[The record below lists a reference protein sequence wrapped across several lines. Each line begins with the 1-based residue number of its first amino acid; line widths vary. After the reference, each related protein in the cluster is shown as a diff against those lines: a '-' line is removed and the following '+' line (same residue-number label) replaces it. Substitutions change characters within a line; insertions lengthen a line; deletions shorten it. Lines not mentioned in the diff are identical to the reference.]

1 MRNSIILSILAFINV
16 IALSSCEKVIDID
29 LNESD
34 NKLVIEGKIN
44 NQGECTVKLTQAK
57 SYNQNNEF
65 PGVTDAIVVIFD
77 NQGNSDTLEQG
88 IAGMYY
94 SDQIIGTPGVTYSL
108 NVNWNNQNY
117 TSVCRMPELVQIDS
131 LSLRK
136 EVFFVDTTLITII
149 HFKDP
154 ANSNNYYRYLY
165 SINDLSANTDYFVES
180 DKFYNGLD
188 VETRI
193 PIFELSPNGGPGGG
207 PGGPG
212 GPGNPGPGPI
222 TPDTLKI
229 EMWGIDKSMELYYRT
244 LSATIDASSG
254 QQAAPA
260 NPESN
265 ITGNALG
272 YFSAYSISKA
282 SIVIE

>member
-1 MRNSIILSILAFINV
+1 MRNSIIISAFAIINLLAF
-16 IALSSCEKVIDID
+16 SSCEKVIDID

-44 NQGECTVKLTQAK
+44 NDGECTVKLSQVK
-57 SYNQNNEF
+57 NYNQDNEF
-65 PGVTDAIVVIFD
+65 PVITDAIVIIND
-77 NQGNSDTLEQG
+77 NQGNLDTLEQG

-94 SDQIIGTPGVTYSL
+94 SEEIIGTPGVTYSL
-108 NVNWNNQNY
+108 KVIWNNEVY
-117 TSVCRMPELVQIDS
+117 TSTCRMPELVQIDS
-131 LSLRK
+131 LSLRR
-136 EVFFVDTTLITII
+136 EVFFVDTTLITIV
-149 HFKDP
+149 HFNDP
-154 ANSNNYYRYLY
+154 ANTNNYYRYRY
-165 SINDLSANTDYFVES
+165 SLNDLSINADYFVES
-180 DKFYNGLD
+180 DKFYNGLN

-193 PIFELSPNGGPGGG
+193 PIFELNPNGGPS
-207 PGGPG
+207 GPG

-222 TPDTLKI
+222 TPDTIKV

-244 LSATIDASSG
+244 LSASIAAASG

-282 SIVIE
+282 SIAIE